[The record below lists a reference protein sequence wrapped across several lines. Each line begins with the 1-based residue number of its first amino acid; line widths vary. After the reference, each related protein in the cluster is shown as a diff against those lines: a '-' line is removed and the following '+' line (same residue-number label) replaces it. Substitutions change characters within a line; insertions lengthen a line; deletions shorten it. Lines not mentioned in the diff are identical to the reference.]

1 MTYNFDSELAQ
12 EYGVNEAI
20 FIHNIFFWISHNAAN
35 NKHFHKGR
43 YWTYNSKMAF
53 VKLFPFWTY
62 DQVKKIIKNLTD
74 KGVLLKDNFNEKT
87 WDKTIWYS
95 LDDSVLEFYKTINEA
110 SKNALGKKHQ
120 SIGEIAPMDWANNTT
135 PLGKSHQ
142 SNIGTDN
149 KPNNKTQIEGSLGFL
164 QINFP
169 ERYEVLMM
177 QFKSQITDF
186 VKFARLFEAKVQQE
200 KLEYHPDVIEGRFKQ
215 FAWHWIERR
224 VDVKV
229 VELNP
234 EQPVRKIESL

>member
-12 EYGVNEAI
+12 QYGVNEAI
-20 FIHNIFFWISHNAAN
+20 FIHNIFFWLSHNAAN
-35 NKHFHKGR
+35 NKHFYKGR

-62 DQVKKIIKNLTD
+62 EQVKKIIKNLSD
-74 KGVLLKDNFNEKT
+74 CGVLLKDNFNEKS

-95 LDDSVLEFYKTINEA
+95 LDDSVLDYYKTVNEA
-110 SKNALGKKHQ
+110 TKNALLQKHQ
-120 SIGEIAPMDWANNTT
+120 SSGEIAPMECGNNTNR
-135 PLGKSHQ
+135 LGKSHQ

-149 KPNNKTQIEGSLGFL
+149 KPYNKTQIEGSLGFL

-186 VKFARLFEAKVQQE
+186 VKFARFFEAKVQQE

-224 VDVKV
+224 IDVKV